1 MATTVAMAITGATK
15 RFMFI
20 PLSIGGGSAMLH
32 SDLTMSQARL
42 LSPGSP
48 PGTPLAVDLP
58 SRFRDLRQRAGLTK
72 TALASP
78 RYTVSFVSQI
88 ESGRRRPSQEAM
100 AFFAER
106 LGVSAPY
113 LATGV
118 PEGIED
124 YLRYRLEESRRLL
137 RNGDLEQADR
147 TLSHLRSQA
156 AEYGLT
162 RAQAQAIAATGDLLL
177 RRGKV
182 RDAVDVLEEALEG
195 DLPEREAGMA
205 VASLSRAYR
214 SLGDLVYAS
223 EVIETFLKRAGS
235 GPLDPA
241 VSAELQTVLVSIY
254 FERGDVVR
262 AERAAGRAIAAAGE
276 GAPVEIRANTYWA
289 ASRVLAE
296 ARRWDEALEFA
307 TRARVLME
315 GLDDRRRVAQLH
327 NAYAFICLEMDP
339 PRVEEAAG
347 HLQRAEDMLA
357 GDRASGDLAYVL
369 TERSRLALM
378 EGRPEEALEHVERA
392 LADVGNDEL
401 EVARCMFLK
410 GRALSSLDRREEARS
425 ALREAAGLFGS
436 RGARQQEAACWRELG
451 ELDLA
456 AGDVSAAVQ
465 ALRAGLEALDP
476 RRSRA

>member
-1 MATTVAMAITGATK
+1 M
-15 RFMFI
+15 
-20 PLSIGGGSAMLH
+20 LQSA
-32 SDLTMSQARL
+32 LTMSQGRL
-42 LSPGSP
+42 LSSEGH

-58 SRFRDLRQRAGLTK
+58 SRFRDLREKAGLTK
-72 TALASP
+72 TALAKP

-88 ESGRRRPSQEAM
+88 ESGRRRPSQEAL

-106 LGVSAPY
+106 LGVTAPY

-124 YLRYRLEESRRLL
+124 YLGYRLEESRRLL
-137 RNGDLEQADR
+137 RTGDLDNADR
-147 TLSHLRSQA
+147 TLVHLRSQA
-156 AEYGLT
+156 TEYGLARMEA
-162 RAQAQAIAATGDLLL
+162 RATGAMGDLLL
-177 RRGKV
+177 RRGKA
-182 RDAVDVLEEALEG
+182 RDAVDLLEEALEG
-195 DLPEREAGMA
+195 DLPEHDAGMT
-205 VASLSRAYR
+205 VACLSRAYR

-223 EVIETFLKRAGS
+223 EVIEGFLKRGGS

-254 FERGDVVR
+254 FERGEVVR

-296 ARRWDEALEFA
+296 AKRWDEALEFA
-307 TRARVLME
+307 TRARLLLE
-315 GLDDRRRVAQLH
+315 ELDDRRRVARLH

-347 HLQRAEDMLA
+347 HLQRAEDMLSE
-357 GDRASGDLAYVL
+357 DSASGDLAYVL

-378 EGRPEEALEHVERA
+378 EGRPAEALQHAERA
-392 LADVGNDEL
+392 LSDVGGDEL
-401 EVARCMFLK
+401 EVARCIFLK
-410 GRALSSLDRREEARS
+410 GRALGSLDRREEAQS

-456 AGDVSAAVQ
+456 AGDLPAAVQ